1 MGSSELLC
9 VALLA
14 GTGAAYYYDVPP
26 VYVSVAMSVV
36 AGLLTYLLIPAAAQ
50 LFINARLYGIDLSKS
65 TTDVKV
71 YDHFFFFFSC
81 TLSVMHAHF
90 AFVVS
95 CVSCAVCVCR
105 RRAESMGV
113 IVSAVYMGVMF
124 LFIPF
129 PFRHWW
135 FNSDFPHHKVLI
147 LLLFSP
153 FGITVVDDDGGD
165 GQWMTVQFEE
175 FMSAL
180 LSICCMIFLGF
191 ADDVLNLRWRHKLIL
206 PTMVPFLPLPLQH
219 AHAPPHTHT
228 RNTLLP
234 H

>member
-71 YDHFFFFFSC
+71 YGHSFFFLLFFMH
-81 TLSVMHAHF
+81 TLCHARSLRTRR
-90 AFVVS
+90 VCRV
-95 CVSCAVCVCR
+95 CRVRRVCVPR

-135 FNSDFPHHKVLI
+135 FNSDFPHHKVSCTSFLI
-147 LLLFSP
+147 
-153 FGITVVDDDGGD
+153 FGVVVDGDGDDDD
-165 GQWMTVQFEE
+165 GQWMMVVPVRGVHVG
-175 FMSAL
+175 AAVHL
-180 LSICCMIFLGF
+180 LHDLPG
-191 ADDVLNLRWRHKLIL
+191 LRR
-206 PTMVPFLPLPLQH
+206 
-219 AHAPPHTHT
+219 
-228 RNTLLP
+228 
-234 H
+234 

>member
-71 YDHFFFFFSC
+71 
-81 TLSVMHAHF
+81 
-90 AFVVS
+90 
-95 CVSCAVCVCR
+95 
-105 RRAESMGV
+105 AESMGV

-135 FNSDFPHHKVLI
+135 FNSDFPHHKVPLSSSSSSS
-147 LLLFSP
+147 LMWTAL
-153 FGITVVDDDGGD
+153 GVVGDDDG
-165 GQWMTVQFEE
+165 QWVMN
-175 FMSAL
+175 
-180 LSICCMIFLGF
+180 G
-191 ADDVLNLRWRHKLIL
+191 
-206 PTMVPFLPLPLQH
+206 
-219 AHAPPHTHT
+219 
-228 RNTLLP
+228 
-234 H
+234 